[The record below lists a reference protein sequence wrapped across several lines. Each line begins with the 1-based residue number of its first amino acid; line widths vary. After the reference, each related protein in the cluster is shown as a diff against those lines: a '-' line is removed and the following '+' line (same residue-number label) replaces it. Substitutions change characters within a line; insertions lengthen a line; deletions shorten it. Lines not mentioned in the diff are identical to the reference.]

1 MANKSILAAEDGTEL
16 PAPVSMAVGKET
28 LWSANTKRTTSG
40 RTVGTVIAEKDT
52 VSLNWGVLTKTQMNV
67 IENKIPKGF
76 VKLRIFGELYEVY
89 RGTLNEEA
97 LGYIGD
103 GVFYYRSASTDIV
116 ER

>member
-1 MANKSILAAEDGTEL
+1 MT
-16 PAPVSMAVGKET
+16 VGKET

-52 VSLNWGVLTKTQMNV
+52 VSINWGVLTKAQINV

-76 VKLRIFGELYEVY
+76 IKLRIFGKLYEVY

-97 LGYIGD
+97 MGYIGD